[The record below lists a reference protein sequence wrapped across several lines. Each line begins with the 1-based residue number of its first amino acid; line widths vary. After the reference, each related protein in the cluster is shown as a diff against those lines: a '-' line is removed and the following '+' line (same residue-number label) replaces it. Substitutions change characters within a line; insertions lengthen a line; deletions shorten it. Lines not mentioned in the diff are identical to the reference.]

1 MRNEKNSTENKIK
14 KFLKNVEQYEDIFSL
29 DYEDLNSLLEN
40 DSFDNDKE
48 END

>member
-1 MRNEKNSTENKIK
+1 MKNIENKIK